1 MKMPPLDKKKAQ
13 IVIVAV
19 VMGLVAL
26 ALVNRYTE
34 QRITTAV
41 EEIARRQMQAATQQ
55 EEMDVVVA
63 TREIA
68 SGNKI
73 EKNTVTL
80 RKFPKNFLQ
89 PGAITDTDAV
99 LGKTAK
105 TDILPGE
112 QVTASKLGMPSAADH
127 TGGSISLRVPTGKRA
142 ITVPIDV
149 LSAAGGMVRPGDFVD
164 IIGNFPVPQ
173 QIEGKTVAQLATVTL
188 FQNIL
193 VMSIGGQTGAA
204 APGQAASAA
213 QAAAQQGVQL
223 ITFAMV
229 PKDAELLLFAREQG
243 NLKLI
248 IRSSLDT
255 ATGPLP
261 VATWDALLQHILT
274 SQGQVAMPADKDM
287 PMQQQALQERM
298 LEIYRAGILDKETK
312 ESAPIK

>member
-1 MKMPPLDKKKAQ
+1 MDKKKAQ
-13 IVIVAV
+13 IVIIAI

-26 ALVNRYTE
+26 GLINRYTE

-41 EEIARRQMQAATQQ
+41 EDIARRQIQAASQQ

-63 TREIA
+63 TREIT

-73 EKNTVTL
+73 EKNMVSL

-89 PGAITDTDAV
+89 PGAITDTGAV

-127 TGGSISLRVPTGKRA
+127 AGGSISMRVPTGKRA
-142 ITVPIDV
+142 ITVPIDT

-173 QIEGKTVAQLATVTL
+173 QIEGKIVPQLATVTL
-188 FQNIL
+188 FQNVL
-193 VMSIGGQTGAA
+193 VLSIGGQTGATAA
-204 APGQAASAA
+204 APGQAAPAPSA
-213 QAAAQQGVQL
+213 QAAAQGIQL
-223 ITFAMV
+223 ITFAMA

-243 NLKLI
+243 NLKLV

-261 VATWDALLQHILT
+261 VATWDALLQHILAV
-274 SQGQVAMPADKDM
+274 QGQVVVPPDKDM
-287 PMQQQALQERM
+287 TMQQQALEQRV
-298 LEIYRAGILDKETK
+298 LEIYRAGILDKGTK
-312 ESAPIK
+312 ETQPAK